1 MGRPN
6 LILFVEDLTGLVSE
20 SLPDFWRL
28 GQAYFSSTLFQ
39 VCACVHVCV
48 GGGMHACVWGAGGMH
63 VWGGQG
69 GACMHVYVCV
79 CICTVH
85 VHVSAVTYPAFQY
98 K

>member
-28 GQAYFSSTLFQ
+28 GQAYFSSALFQ
-39 VCACVHVCV
+39 VCACV
-48 GGGMHACVWGAGGMH
+48 WGA
-63 VWGGQG
+63 G
-69 GACMHVYVCV
+69 GACMHVYVCACV
-79 CICTVH
+79 CMVH
-85 VHVSAVTYPAFQY
+85 LHVSTVTTSLPSLSVQMISFCDLGCVRV